1 MASPESKSSATEDFS
16 AIFSEKLIGE
26 LGAKALD
33 FGLRLVFAL
42 VVIFIGLIIIKFICW
57 VVGKILQRKKMDATI
72 KGFLL
77 SLLKGILKIVLLT
90 IVMDIL
96 GMEVVSFVALI
107 GALGL
112 AVGLSLG
119 NIASNAVAGFFI
131 LINKPFVVGE
141 YVEAA
146 GVSGTVFLIEI
157 FATTL
162 LTPDRKTVIV
172 PNAEITGGHLTNY
185 SREELRRV
193 DLTLGVSYN
202 DDIEK
207 TKAVV
212 ASVVNSCQHALKEP
226 APTIRCNEHGASSV
240 NFVVRV
246 WAKNA
251 DYWSVFFYLQENLK
265 HACDANGLEIPFP
278 QVDVHLIEEE
288 HAPRAGNDHGDDDV
302 DQDDESEG
310 SEDSEEREKRLKKEK
325 KDKKKEKKDK
335 KDKKSK
341 K

>member
-1 MASPESKSSATEDFS
+1 MGIQKKVFKTSLLQMASPESKSSATEDFS

-112 AVGLSLG
+112 AVVLSLG

-141 YVEAA
+141 
-146 GVSGTVFLIEI
+146 I
-157 FATTL
+157 
-162 LTPDRKTVIV
+162 
-172 PNAEITGGHLTNY
+172 
-185 SREELRRV
+185 
-193 DLTLGVSYN
+193 
-202 DDIEK
+202 
-207 TKAVV
+207 
-212 ASVVNSCQHALKEP
+212 
-226 APTIRCNEHGASSV
+226 
-240 NFVVRV
+240 
-246 WAKNA
+246 AK
-251 DYWSVFFYLQENLK
+251 
-265 HACDANGLEIPFP
+265 
-278 QVDVHLIEEE
+278 
-288 HAPRAGNDHGDDDV
+288 R
-302 DQDDESEG
+302 
-310 SEDSEEREKRLKKEK
+310 
-325 KDKKKEKKDK
+325 
-335 KDKKSK
+335 
-341 K
+341 

>member
-1 MASPESKSSATEDFS
+1 MGIQKKVFKTSLLQMASSESKSSATEDFS

-42 VVIFIGLIIIKFICW
+42 VVIFIGLIIIKIICW

-72 KGFLL
+72 RGFLL

-119 NIASNAVAGFFI
+119 SIASNAVAGFFI

-162 LTPDRKTVIV
+162 LTP
-172 PNAEITGGHLTNY
+172 
-185 SREELRRV
+185 
-193 DLTLGVSYN
+193 
-202 DDIEK
+202 
-207 TKAVV
+207 
-212 ASVVNSCQHALKEP
+212 VNSARVCV
-226 APTIRCNEHGASSV
+226 CNII
-240 NFVVRV
+240 FLPLL
-246 WAKNA
+246 
-251 DYWSVFFYLQENLK
+251 FFFFFFCFCRI
-265 HACDANGLEIPFP
+265 A
-278 QVDVHLIEEE
+278 
-288 HAPRAGNDHGDDDV
+288 
-302 DQDDESEG
+302 
-310 SEDSEEREKRLKKEK
+310 KRLLCLMPKLL
-325 KDKKKEKKDK
+325 
-335 KDKKSK
+335 
-341 K
+341 